1 MREVIIDQEAFADE
15 AACRECLA
23 REFGIRAAAPGDI
36 ASHLAE
42 AAEPVRFVLR
52 HRGLAPA
59 AELDA
64 MARIEEASDAETPE
78 GLSALPWFDAVV
90 AEFEHAA
97 HANPLLDVIVYCD
110 DLAEDEAD
118 LDAHVSAAEAIE
130 RLKRGNRA
138 YLAARHNHAA
148 IASDR
153 IRELFEGGQRPYAV
167 VVACSD
173 SRVVPEHMFMA
184 GLGELFVIRV
194 AGNVIGEVELA
205 SAVYACEHLH
215 SRLLLVL
222 GHTHCGAIESAIAE
236 VDSGAY
242 CAGSAAPAIESAASA
257 PAASAPAI
265 EPATPSACAAP
276 AAPAGVSACAPVT
289 SRVLAAIGDERDPYA
304 ASVLNVRAG
313 IAALAVS
320 AELRHL
326 AEHEGLAI
334 RGAVYHT
341 HSGVVDFLA

>member
-1 MREVIIDQEAFADE
+1 MREIIIDQESFADE
-15 AACRECLA
+15 TSF
-23 REFGIRAAAPGDI
+23 REFLSCELGIRATAPGDI
-36 ASHLAE
+36 AEQLACRT
-42 AAEPVRFVLR
+42 EPVRFVVR

-64 MARIEEASDAETPE
+64 LARIEDASDAETPA
-78 GLSALPWFDAVV
+78 GLSSLPWFDAAV

-97 HANPLLDVIVYCD
+97 HGNPLLDVIVYCD
-110 DLAEDEAD
+110 DLAEDEED
-118 LDAHVSAAEAIE
+118 LDAHVSAADAVA

-138 YLAARHNHAA
+138 YLAARHNDAA

-167 VVACSD
+167 VVTCSD

-194 AGNVIGEVELA
+194 AGNVIGDVELA
-205 SAVYACEHLH
+205 SAVYACEHLR
-215 SRLLLVL
+215 SKLLLVL

-236 VDSGAY
+236 ADA
-242 CAGSAAPAIESAASA
+242 AKALELAAPAPD
-257 PAASAPAI
+257 PA
-265 EPATPSACAAP
+265 SACAA
-276 AAPAGVSACAPVT
+276 VT
-289 SRVLAAIGDERDPYA
+289 SRVLAAIGDERDPYV

-313 IAALAVS
+313 IAELSAS

-326 AEHEGLAI
+326 SEHEGLVI

-341 HSGVVDFLA
+341 HSGVVDFLEQLDCAGQP

>member
-1 MREVIIDQEAFADE
+1 MREIIIDQESFADE
-15 AACRECLA
+15 TSF
-23 REFGIRAAAPGDI
+23 REFLSCELGIRATAPGDI
-36 ASHLAE
+36 AEQLACRT
-42 AAEPVRFVLR
+42 EPVRFVVR

-64 MARIEEASDAETPE
+64 LARIEDASDAETPA
-78 GLSALPWFDAVV
+78 GLSSLLWFDAAV

-97 HANPLLDVIVYCD
+97 HGNPLLDVIVYCD
-110 DLAEDEAD
+110 DLAEDEED
-118 LDAHVSAAEAIE
+118 LDAHVSAADAVA

-138 YLAARHNHAA
+138 YLAARHNDAA

-167 VVACSD
+167 VVTCSD

-194 AGNVIGEVELA
+194 AGNVIGDVELA
-205 SAVYACEHLH
+205 SAVYACEHLR
-215 SRLLLVL
+215 SKLLLVL

-236 VDSGAY
+236 ADA
-242 CAGSAAPAIESAASA
+242 AKALELAAPAPD
-257 PAASAPAI
+257 PA
-265 EPATPSACAAP
+265 SACAA
-276 AAPAGVSACAPVT
+276 APAPGPASACAAVT
-289 SRVLAAIGDERDPYA
+289 SRVLAAIGDERDPYV

-313 IAALAVS
+313 IAELSAS

-326 AEHEGLAI
+326 SEHEGLVI
-334 RGAVYHT
+334 CGAVYHT
-341 HSGVVDFLA
+341 HSGVVDFLEQLDCAGQP